1 MVLLIRP
8 SLRKLEKLVSNGAFD
23 NKTILHYTGDMFGI
37 GCKIFSFE
45 AIEKIQKL
53 KGRQKKPGFI
63 VLVPSL
69 EWFEKE
75 GIYIPDKIIPL
86 LKQYWP
92 GNLTVIFKCDEP
104 RFAHLA
110 IEGKVAFRI
119 PDDELLRKFIELL
132 KEPIIS
138 TSINISSL
146 PAENDLNRLT
156 TFYSEWFD
164 YAILPQNKNYPYNS
178 QPSTIVEYISSR
190 EEKNQSGFDELKCIR
205 EGSIPC
211 YVVKNSFEKPTIL
224 FVCTANICRSPI
236 AEKLFN
242 HYASKINLPY
252 SADSAGLLPGGQAIS
267 AASMQLL
274 LENGIMEAKDHI
286 AKQIT
291 PEMIQGSYLV
301 LTMEER
307 QRDFLR
313 MQEPKQTRKI
323 FTLNEYVGEAGDI
336 ADPYGADLDTYRET
350 YKIINDRIQRLI
362 EKLKNS
368 NSILKDES

>member
-1 MVLLIRP
+1 MVILIRP
-8 SLRKLEKLVSNGAFD
+8 SLRKLEKLASTGAFD

-37 GCKIFSFE
+37 GCKVSSYE
-45 AIEKIQKL
+45 AIERIQKL
-53 KGRQKKPGFI
+53 KGRSNKHSFI
-63 VLVPSL
+63 LLVSSL
-69 EWFEKE
+69 QWFEKE
-75 GIYIPDKIIPL
+75 GIFIPDRLISL
-86 LKQYWP
+86 LEQYWP
-92 GNLTVIFKCDEP
+92 GNLTVIFKCEDK
-104 RFAHLA
+104 RFAHIA
-110 IEGKVAFRI
+110 VDGKVAFRV
-119 PDDELLRKFIELL
+119 PDDELLRDFIDIL
-132 KEPIIS
+132 KEPITS
-138 TSINISSL
+138 TSVNISSL
-146 PAENDLNRLT
+146 PPESDLKRLT

-205 EGSIPC
+205 EGSIPF

-242 HYASKINLPY
+242 HYVLKINLPY
-252 SADSAGLLPGGQAIS
+252 SADSAGLLPGGQPIS
-267 AASMQLL
+267 TASMQLL

-313 MQEPKQTRKI
+313 MQEPKLARKI

-350 YKIINDRIQRLI
+350 YKIIDNRILRLI
-362 EKLKNS
+362 EKLKDS
-368 NSILKDES
+368 NPTLKDES